1 MAKFTSNTRPNQQQ
15 QLIAF
20 LRDKQNLTI
29 LTGAGISAGC
39 GIPTY
44 RDEAGN
50 WRRPDPIQ
58 HKDFMSQNETRQ
70 RYWLRSFSGW
80 PAFASAL
87 PSPSHRIIAEMES
100 LKIVKLVVTQNV
112 DRLHQKAGS
121 LNVVDLHGRLD
132 EVICMSCAEF
142 ISRQAVQKTLK
153 RLNPFLFEH
162 GNVAPDGDADVP
174 EDAALSMVVPC
185 CSSCGGILKPNVV
198 FFGDTVDK
206 VIVQRIYQQIA
217 NGDGLLIIGSSLQ
230 VFSGYRFCRHAVQQ
244 GKPVASINPG
254 LSRGD
259 DIIDTL
265 IRGNSDELL
274 SPLAHNFY

>member
-15 QLIAF
+15 QLTAF

-29 LTGAGISAGC
+29 LTGAGISEGC

-44 RDEAGN
+44 RDKTGN

-100 LKIVKLVVTQNV
+100 LKRVTLV
-112 DRLHQKAGS
+112 
-121 LNVVDLHGRLD
+121 VVDLHGRLD
-132 EVICMSCAEF
+132 EVICMSCAKL

-174 EDAALSMVVPC
+174 SDAALSMVVPC

-217 NGDGLLIIGSSLQ
+217 NGDGLLIIGSSLK

-259 DIIDTL
+259 DIIGTL